1 MTELEN
7 WVCCFL
13 WTQLNAYFSPS
24 SLPNLSE
31 AHNFSAAN
39 TNMVLN
45 FPKLERHILVWKA
58 FVPCS
63 TKVVSTEEYYLMPIN
78 FEVTVFASVVHTEE
92 ENVKSNLTHQ
102 TPVYKPSLMTRND
115 GTLS

>member
-1 MTELEN
+1 MYIMTELEN

-13 WTQLNAYFSPS
+13 WTQLNADFSPS

-58 FVPCS
+58 FYMDS
-63 TKVVSTEEYYLMPIN
+63 FGTIN
-78 FEVTVFASVVHTEE
+78 SI
-92 ENVKSNLTHQ
+92 KSRD
-102 TPVYKPSLMTRND
+102 PK
-115 GTLS
+115 

>member
-7 WVCCFL
+7 LMSCFL

-31 AHNFSAAN
+31 EQNFSAAN

-45 FPKLERHILVWKA
+45 FPKLENHILVWKA
-58 FVPCS
+58 FY
-63 TKVVSTEEYYLMPIN
+63 VVHFNIGLLRSRVSKFT
-78 FEVTVFASVVHTEE
+78 TVFCFSTMHTILIDIDMGGLHQSYLAIFDGASA
-92 ENVKSNLTHQ
+92 NNLI
-102 TPVYKPSLMTRND
+102 SGLNF
-115 GTLS
+115 